1 MRGILLAGGA
11 GTRLD
16 PITRVAS
23 KQLQPVYDKPMVYY
37 PLATL
42 VGAGISE
49 VLLVST
55 PGDLPRFADLIGDGR
70 QWGISVSYAEQPGPG
85 GIAQALLIGA
95 AFIGDQPVAL
105 ILGDNIFHGEMGLD
119 HHVATF
125 DGGATIFSNPVAN
138 PRRYGV
144 VEYDDAGNVVSIE
157 EKPERP
163 RSRHAVTGLY
173 LYDSTAVAKAQS
185 LAPSAR
191 GELEISDLNRLYLR
205 EGSLRAVRLG
215 RGIAWLDSG
224 TVDSLLEAANYIA
237 TVERRQGGRVACIEE
252 IAYRRGL
259 VSLVQLQDLAA
270 AMPESRYRQYLDEVM
285 REESGEG

>member
-11 GTRLD
+11 GSRLD

-49 VLLVST
+49 VLLIST
-55 PGDLPRFADLIGDGR
+55 PDDLPRFADLIGDGR
-70 QWGISVSYAEQPGPG
+70 QWGLSVSYAEQPAPE
-85 GIAQALLIGA
+85 GIAQALLIA
-95 AFIGDQPVAL
+95 EAFVASQHVEL
-105 ILGDNIFHGEMGLD
+105 ILGDNIFHGEIGLD

-144 VEYDDAGNVVSIE
+144 VEYDDGGSVVSIE

-173 LYDSTAVAKAQS
+173 LYDSTAVAKVES
-185 LAPSAR
+185 LEPSAR

-205 EGSLRAVRLG
+205 EGTLRAVRLG

-224 TVDSLLEAANYIA
+224 TADSLLEAANYIA
-237 TVERRQGGRVACIEE
+237 TVERRQGVKVACIEE
-252 IAYRRGL
+252 IAFRRGL
-259 VSLVQLQDLAA
+259 LSLEQLRDLVV
-270 AMPESRYRQYLDEVM
+270 AMPDSHYRQYLDEVVS
-285 REESGEG
+285 EEVGEG